1 MHPILFRIGKVSVYS
16 YGFMMALGIAVA
28 VVGMRRM
35 FKQNGYPEEKLYD
48 LALVAVISGLIGSR
62 LFYVVFYAWDAFL
75 ENPLMFFDLQGG
87 GLVFYGSFLGGLV
100 GGIVYLWRQK
110 MPFWEVADM
119 AAPYLALAYA
129 IGRVGCF
136 LNGCCYGKPTSLP
149 WGVVFPGIGGVARH
163 PTQIYSSLAALGLFV
178 FLSWLYSRRHF
189 SGQVFLCYVAGYALI
204 RFIIEFWRENLVLWA
219 GLTVGQVMALAA
231 ILLTLPFY
239 MVLKRG
245 IRHG

>member
-1 MHPILFRIGKVSVYS
+1 L
-16 YGFMMALGIAVA
+16 ALGIAVA
-28 VVGMRRM
+28 IVGMRRM

-48 LALVAVISGLIGSR
+48 LALITVISGIIGSR

-75 ENPLMFFDLQGG
+75 ENPLMFFNLQEG

-100 GGIVYLWRQK
+100 GGLVYLWRQK

-136 LNGCCYGKPTSLP
+136 LNGCCYGKPTGLP
-149 WGVVFPGIGGVARH
+149 WGVVFPGVDGLPRH
-163 PTQIYSSLAALGLFV
+163 PTQVYSSLAALGLFA
-178 FLSWLYSRRHF
+178 FLSWLYRRRSF
-189 SGQVFLCYVAGYALI
+189 SGQVFLCYVAGYALM

-219 GLTVGQVMALAA
+219 GLTVGQVTALAA
-231 ILLTLPFY
+231 ILLTLPVY
-239 MVLKRG
+239 TVLKKRG
-245 IRHG
+245 ILRG